1 MFFIAIINA
10 LLSMKASLFV
20 LGFIAILGAVE
31 GVLEEY
37 FKFMDK
43 KIKEEAAAE
52 DEQSNPHQPSTFWS
66 KEIFVRFV
74 FKLSRV
80 FVILIILFITFV
92 SSFHVVLAIYYGG
105 VGSIDW
111 NYVVLMPSFKMY
123 KAFTKV
129 MSDVVNDTDE
139 AANDASKVYSGY
151 NKVFG
156 LYESLKSLQSSTTE
170 RETKKTTNT
179 EDKTQ

>member
-1 MFFIAIINA
+1 VFFIAIINA
-10 LLSMKASLFV
+10 LISMKASLFV
-20 LGFIAILGAVE
+20 LGFIVILGAVE

-37 FKFMDK
+37 FKFVDK

-66 KEIFVRFV
+66 KQRIVRFI
-74 FKLSRV
+74 FKLTRML
-80 FVILIILFITFV
+80 VILIILSITFV
-92 SSFHVVLAIYYGG
+92 SSLQVVLAIYYGG
-105 VGSIDW
+105 VGNINW
-111 NYVVLMPSFKMY
+111 NYVLLMPSFKVY
-123 KAFTKV
+123 KSFTKV

-151 NKVFG
+151 NTAFG

-170 RETKKTTNT
+170 REIKKTTNT